1 MSRNIPISF
10 EFFPPKTPEGAEKL
24 LTVHRQLSTLN
35 PQYFSVT
42 YGAGGSTRERT
53 LSTVFDL
60 QAIGPAPI
68 APHLSCIGDSKEA
81 LAGLLDGYKAR
92 GINRLVALRGDLPSG
107 QMTLGELP
115 YARDLVAFVREHS
128 GDWFH
133 IEVAA
138 YPEMHPQADSY
149 ETDLRHFIAKVQ
161 AGANSAIT
169 QFFFNADAYFH
180 FMDRLAKA
188 GVKVPVIPGIM
199 PITNASNLIRFSDSC
214 GADIPRWLRKQLIA
228 FGDDSASIKALGE
241 EVVAKLIEKLIQGGA
256 PAFHFY
262 TMNQSEATTRLV
274 KLTGLA

>member
-1 MSRNIPISF
+1 MLDCDWSSD
-10 EFFPPKTPEGAEKL
+10 
-24 LTVHRQLSTLN
+24 VCS
-35 PQYFSVT
+35 S
-42 YGAGGSTRERT
+42 
-53 LSTVFDL
+53 DL
-60 QAIGPAPI
+60 
-68 APHLSCIGDSKEA
+68 
-81 LAGLLDGYKAR
+81 
-92 GINRLVALRGDLPSG
+92 
-107 QMTLGELP
+107 
-115 YARDLVAFVREHS
+115 
-128 GDWFH
+128 
-133 IEVAA
+133 
-138 YPEMHPQADSY
+138 
-149 ETDLRHFIAKVQ
+149 
-161 AGANSAIT
+161 AIT

-241 EVVAKLIEKLIQGGA
+241 EVVATLIEKLIQGGA